1 MSSRAESSYR
11 SGREMVALA
20 NVSMWTRFNRRGLAP
35 EKNPARLHRGW
46 VSYWL
51 EWKARGGMSP
61 TNLDPVMAWVK
72 QEHAMAWQQ
81 LELMEAGKIGT
92 IEWNG
97 SESVDTTAQTI
108 EHLRVKLA
116 TLEALLT
123 EAQSKDGTS

>member
-1 MSSRAESSYR
+1 
-11 SGREMVALA
+11 
-20 NVSMWTRFNRRGLAP
+20 
-35 EKNPARLHRGW
+35 
-46 VSYWL
+46 
-51 EWKARGGMSP
+51 MSP
-61 TNLDPVMAWVK
+61 TNPDIDPVLAWVT
-72 QEHAMAWQQ
+72 QEHVMIWQQ

-123 EAQSKDGTS
+123 RAQSKDGTS

>member
-1 MSSRAESSYR
+1 M
-11 SGREMVALA
+11 
-20 NVSMWTRFNRRGLAP
+20 N
-35 EKNPARLHRGW
+35 
-46 VSYWL
+46 
-51 EWKARGGMSP
+51 P
-61 TNLDPVMAWVK
+61 TNPDIDPVLAWVT
-72 QEHAMAWQQ
+72 QEHVMIWQQ

-123 EAQSKDGTS
+123 EAQSKR